1 MGPPGFIM
9 MGLSMEKME
18 EKLSAFPETLKL
30 NKEFRRAYHQGKSA
44 ATPYFICNRVKNRRQ
59 GLRYG
64 ITTTKKVGNAVC
76 RNRAR
81 RLIRAA
87 LRAVYPR
94 MDANFDYVFVA
105 RERILSAKSYQVA
118 AAMKGCLKSL
128 QDGAQNEQKPARKSP
143 KKEGKPG

>member
-1 MGPPGFIM
+1 M

-30 NKEFRRAYHQGKSA
+30 NKEFLRAYHQGKSA
-44 ATPYFICNRVKNRRQ
+44 ATPYFICYRVKNRRQ

-94 MDANFDYVFVA
+94 MDANFD